1 MAAMLHK
8 FCDGTFDVRPPLIL
22 IGYWEGKSDPG
33 WPRAIDFV
41 DEYWDQTERDVVA
54 SYLEQGYI
62 PWVQAGISPCRVCE
76 KPNGSAERT
85 DGVYL
90 WPDGLAH
97 YVREHGV
104 RPPVSVIRHIVS
116 AGATPHSG
124 HIGKMH
130 PGQVDRA
137 WWRTATLNS

>member
-41 DEYWDQTERDVVA
+41 DEYWDQRERQQVA
-54 SYLEQGYI
+54 QYLHDEGLSV
-62 PWVQAGISPCRVCE
+62 PWRYAGGSTCRFCGVS
-76 KPNGSAERT
+76 NGSNERT

-90 WPDGLAH
+90 WPEGLAH
-97 YVREHGV
+97 YVREHDV
-104 RPPVSVIRHIVS
+104 RLPVSVIRHILRR
-116 AGATPHSG
+116 PRLRRE
-124 HIGKMH
+124 
-130 PGQVDRA
+130 QVNEA
-137 WWRTATLNS
+137 WWETATLDS